1 MRTLMGMS
9 LAAAVF
15 ALASQAIG
23 ATIRVPEDHPTIL
36 AGMDAAAPGDTV
48 LVGPGTWTE
57 AETRIVWLAGI
68 PWEVRSLCFAK
79 SGTTL
84 VSTHGRDATVVD
96 LQGAGFLSTGVF
108 LGYLDDPV
116 TIEGFTFTGRT
127 SAIVVGACVESLSSG
142 GTVVRN
148 CRFEGNASPGGA
160 VAAIET
166 AGPAVVEGCEF
177 IDNDASQ
184 GGLGVVYAVSTD
196 LAVRGCLFERND
208 GVVIYTQVG
217 FENDPGHTTI
227 DDSVFRENRAR
238 CIVGF
243 VRLMEVRE
251 CLFERNSEGA
261 IYSGSLDALVEFC
274 TFAYDSITPGGTGA
288 GVNVGDYEA
297 EIRHCTFVGCH
308 GVGGV
313 SVHPNAEATV
323 TSCVFAYSTG
333 WEALVGSNVTSDCNV
348 FWQNAAGDYGN
359 VVPGPNDLP
368 ADPEF
373 CDLEKLDLT
382 VRSTSPCAP
391 ENSGPCGQIGAWG
404 VGCGP
409 VSVES
414 KSWGS
419 IKSLYR

>member
-1 MRTLMGMS
+1 MQPNMLGLVYGIESDVTIRGCTFESNSGTEVYLTSGGPGDVQLALIEDSLFRNS
-9 LAAAVF
+9 LAGRN
-15 ALASQAIG
+15 I
-23 ATIRVPEDHPTIL
+23 
-36 AGMDAAAPGDTV
+36 
-48 LVGPGTWTE
+48 VG
-57 AETRIVWLAGI
+57 
-68 PWEVRSLCFAK
+68 
-79 SGTTL
+79 
-84 VSTHGRDATVVD
+84 
-96 LQGAGFLSTGVF
+96 GVH
-108 LGYLDDPV
+108 
-116 TIEGFTFTGRT
+116 
-127 SAIVVGACVESLSSG
+127 SM
-142 GTVVRN
+142 VVR
-148 CRFEGNASPGGA
+148 R
-160 VAAIET
+160 
-166 AGPAVVEGCEF
+166 
-177 IDNDASQ
+177 
-184 GGLGVVYAVSTD
+184 
-196 LAVRGCLFERND
+196 
-208 GVVIYTQVG
+208 
-217 FENDPGHTTI
+217 
-227 DDSVFRENRAR
+227 
-238 CIVGF
+238 
-243 VRLMEVRE
+243 

-261 IYSGSLDALVEFC
+261 IYSVSLDALVEFC